1 MARRSYE
8 ELLKAANPR
17 RDFNALV
24 EASESA
30 PTVYS
35 GPSRRRSFDEL
46 LATAEAETKPIGFG
60 EAFIEDPASK
70 FPFSPTGALD
80 VANVVASAR
89 RLRDNRYDKPPL
101 ITKYITNEQLS
112 KARMHGGWVAP
123 MPGLPEKW
131 EPEKQKEID
140 VEVVTNYLRDLEEKQ
155 RRGYTTMGRVGQI
168 TSEMPAFVTEFLTT
182 GGIAALGKKGGKEL
196 AERVLRRHAATKAG
210 RLAVGTAGFGG
221 AALFRGTA
229 MPHRAVDAILSRQ
242 VPEGL
247 EIDDDGV
254 VHVTKSGEAPF
265 TSIWKGL
272 ADHYIE
278 IASEQAGE
286 LLSPHVS
293 KLIRKTPLLGKITNK
308 IRGRWLKKFPK
319 KTPADFYNKIKT
331 KTGFHGVLEEVG
343 EEYLGDATRAIFDV
357 EHFGAGE
364 DANMLERIGAA
375 VETDTDILPAMLISF
390 GIPGLGGNVLS
401 NRMAKHAAEQ
411 DEINQRFKDLVA
423 EAYFHQFHQIPSDS
437 FLENALEQ
445 ETLMG
450 YEEDFFTEASEELKA
465 KYTFKKPGVGKYF
478 TPKWLLNR
486 IMGVDTLL
494 EDVIHAEEA
503 FQLESA
509 HLNSWVNKLTKK
521 LKKEKDLARLPDLL
535 PEEAELEATEV
546 TALPEQAIETAEGTI
561 GMPEEFEVTQLPKEK
576 TKAHILQKKIGDN
589 TNPLEIMRDLL
600 DTYEDAPGFL
610 NESETR
616 IFNQV
621 RELTRYLRRRANMVR
636 ERMGLEKIANVEG
649 YITHWMDGVAK
660 AIVDGELITEDPYIR
675 KVMHELP
682 KEVKNKTAYQ
692 RKVKGEMEKY
702 FSKDLGKL
710 LRVMT
715 AFDLK
720 DIYIKQP
727 YEAAWEELNKYKPIM
742 PKTVYDQARRFMQY
756 DIRKMQALMD
766 ESFNATL
773 KKPFDLINK
782 LRPLHKVIHD
792 PARSVFSFV
801 RRLGI
806 ISGLGFRIKPGGRNL
821 GQRLLLTD
829 LYRTVDYA
837 RGQAVAFRL
846 ARMPMVEH
854 PITGEKVKLIELIHE
869 QDWYKL
875 ALRKFEDTTNVIT
888 GIERSALVI
897 YSKTHVGNLFLSN
910 VEVAAMTGYFDW
922 KNMYQQ
928 SLNKKGKHFKNAQ
941 KMAKKLGVPLQ
952 ELLTQKSDMMWHIRE
967 AVRRTQWEY
976 FSTSMPTV
984 YRSQFNRAMFMFQS
998 WWMNYFFNHS
1008 REMINQTLTGRNS
1021 LGRLLTPGG
1030 RVRAVKGLGTII
1042 AIGKASKAL
1051 FGVEML
1057 KYLFAPM
1064 PQYLP
1069 PVPELIAGIIQLLAA
1084 RTEPDRK
1091 KAWKRVKYGLK
1102 FWVPFSAFGRDLNK
1116 LLSGEYS
1123 IADFLL
1129 YRPKEKENQ

>member
-1 MARRSYE
+1 MARRSFD
-8 ELLKAANPR
+8 ELMNAANPR

-24 EASESA
+24 DKAGTA

-35 GPSRRRSFDEL
+35 GPKPRRSLEEL
-46 LATAEAETKPIGFG
+46 TALSETDKIGFG
-60 EAFIEDPASK
+60 EAFIDKPSHK
-70 FPFSPTGALD
+70 IPFSPVGALD
-80 VANVVASAR
+80 IANVVASAR
-89 RLRDNRYDKPPL
+89 RLRDNRYDKPPI
-101 ITKYITNEQLS
+101 ITKLTTNEQLS
-112 KARMHGGWVAP
+112 KARMHGAWVMP

-131 EPEKQKEID
+131 TPELQKQTD
-140 VEVVTNYLRDLEEKQ
+140 VDVVTKYLQDLEEKQ
-155 RRGYTTMGRVGQI
+155 RRGYSTMGRVGQI
-168 TSEMPAFVTEFLTT
+168 TSEMPAFVTEFLLT
-182 GGIAALGKKGGKEL
+182 GGTAALGKKGGKEL
-196 AERVLRRHAATKAG
+196 AERALRRHAATKAG
-210 RLAVGTAGFGG
+210 RLAVGTAGFGS
-221 AALFRGTA
+221 AVLFRATA
-229 MPHRAVDAILSRQ
+229 MPHRAVESILRRQ
-242 VPEGL
+242 APEGL
-247 EIDDDGV
+247 EIVNGEV
-254 VHVTKSGEAPF
+254 KVTKAGEAPF

-286 LLSPHVS
+286 LMSPYVS
-293 KLIRKTPLLGKITNK
+293 KLLRKTPLLGKITDRMR
-308 IRGRWLKKFPK
+308 RGWLKKFPK
-319 KTPADFYNKIKT
+319 KTPADFYKKIQT

-343 EEYLGDATRAIFDV
+343 EEYLGDSTRAIFDV

-364 DANMLERIGAA
+364 DANMIQRIGAA
-375 VETDTDILPAMLISF
+375 VEQDTDNLPAMLISF
-390 GIPGLGGNVLS
+390 GIPGVGANVLS
-401 NRMAKHAAEQ
+401 NRMAKHVAKQ

-423 EAYFHQFHQIPSDS
+423 EAFVHQFHQLPSES

-450 YEEDFFTEASEELKA
+450 FEEDFFTEASDELKA
-465 KYTFKKPGVGKYF
+465 KYTFKKAGVGKFF

-494 EDVIHAEEA
+494 EDVTHAEEA
-503 FQLESA
+503 FQIESA
-509 HLNSWVNKLTKK
+509 HLNSWINKITKK
-521 LKKEKDLARLPDLL
+521 LKKEKDLVRLPELL
-535 PEEAELEATEV
+535 PEQAELEATQV
-546 TALPEQAIETAEGTI
+546 TTLDDAALETAEGTI
-561 GMPEEFEVTQLPKEK
+561 GLPEEFEVTELPREK
-576 TKAHILQKKIGDN
+576 TKAHILQKKIGEN
-589 TNPLEIMRDLL
+589 TKPTEIMRDLL
-600 DTYEDAPGFL
+600 DTYEDAPAFL
-610 NESETR
+610 NDSEAN

-621 RELTRYLRRRANMVR
+621 RELTRYLRTRANMVR
-636 ERMGLEKIANVEG
+636 ERMGLEKITHVEG

-660 AIVDGELITEDPYIR
+660 AIVDGELITEDPYLR

-682 KEVKNKTAYQ
+682 KEVKNKTAFQ

-710 LRVMT
+710 LRIMT

-742 PKTVYDQARRFMQY
+742 PKTVYDQARKFMQY

-782 LRPLHKVIHD
+782 LRPLHKAIHD

-806 ISGLGFRIKPGGRNL
+806 ISGLGFRLRPGGRNL

-837 RGQAVAFRL
+837 KGQAVAFRL

-854 PITGEKVKLIELIHE
+854 PITGEQVKLIELIHE

-888 GIERSALVI
+888 GIERSALAI

-922 KNMYQQ
+922 KNMYEQ
-928 SLNKKGKHFKNAQ
+928 SLNKKSKHFKNAQ
-941 KMAKKLGVPLQ
+941 REAKKLGIPLQ
-952 ELLTQKSDMMWHIRE
+952 ELLTQKSDMMWHLRE

-984 YRSQFNRAMFMFQS
+984 YRSQFNRAMFVFQS

-1008 REMINQTLTGRNS
+1008 REAINQTLTGRNS

-1030 RVRAVKGLGTII
+1030 RARAVKGLGTIV

-1091 KAWKRVKYGLK
+1091 KAWKRVQYGLK
-1102 FWVPFSAFGRDLNK
+1102 FWIPFSAFGRDLNK

-1123 IADFLL
+1123 IGDFLF
-1129 YRPKEKENQ
+1129 YRPKEKSE